1 MKRVLIV
8 DDEPNFL
15 RAVTEGLAPYSSL
28 SVETASNGA
37 EALGKLAQAPG
48 PDLLITDLNMP
59 VMDGFELLAHLTARR
74 PPLPTMVITAFGSSD
89 VRARLERFGDI
100 VLLEKPL
107 DIYELTER
115 IFAALTPGDRGY
127 LPGVISLATFLQLLQ
142 MERKTC
148 HLTVTAQSGSGE
160 LCLSDGQVTYARCG
174 ELRGDVAAQEII
186 AWGEARIAIDGMC
199 RNDEVNVTTGLT
211 FLIMDSMRR
220 KDELEA
226 RRPARPDTSSEA
238 SPEALEAAELA
249 ASRKRTSPLAMTAGG
264 TPPGGVPRASPP
276 LPRLSSLT
284 KRGPGPA
291 AAPPAHAHEP
301 EHAAEPPRSMIP
313 PIVSRTTTSAHPLAP
328 SAPAATPAPPP
339 APPAPSP
346 SPPSASP
353 AAAAPAAKP
362 EPPEQ
367 PSPFASTTKEQKMA
381 IETHLQSLRD
391 IRGYRASAVMN
402 FTGEVLVADSADQGV
417 DLALVGATFNDIFRS
432 AHEASRKIGLDATRE
447 TVIKTPKG
455 LIVMACSGTDAKI
468 HFHVIAVLG
477 EDGNQALL
485 KMRLD
490 SMLPKI
496 MSELG

>member
-37 EALGKLAQAPG
+37 EALSKLAHAPG

-74 PPLPTMVITAFGSSD
+74 PALPTMVITAFGSSD

-148 HLTVTAQSGSGE
+148 HLTVTAQAGSGE

-220 KDELEA
+220 KDELDA
-226 RRPARPDTSSEA
+226 RRPPREEA
-238 SPEALEAAELA
+238 SLESSPPVADLA
-249 ASRKRTSPLAMTAGG
+249 ASRKRTSPLAMAAGG
-264 TPPGGVPRASPP
+264 TPPSGVPRANPP
-276 LPRLSSLT
+276 LPRLSSLS
-284 KRGPGPA
+284 KRAPSAVA
-291 AAPPAHAHEP
+291 AAPPHEP
-301 EHAAEPPRSMIP
+301 EPNSEPPRSLIP
-313 PIVSRTTTSAHPLAP
+313 PIVSRTTTSAHPA
-328 SAPAATPAPPP
+328 APAETPAP
-339 APPAPSP
+339 APPTPPPS
-346 SPPSASP
+346 SASP
-353 AAAAPAAKP
+353 AAAAPVAKP
-362 EPPEQ
+362 VSPEQ

-455 LIVMACSGTDAKI
+455 LIVMACSGTEAKI

-490 SMLPKI
+490 AMLPKI